1 MGLSRQRKTEI
12 PPKAGILSRAAPRR
26 VGGEWRSATRG
37 VGGGPTTTIKR
48 RGKPVTDSACRQA
61 ACERC
66 GLPQASAEPAL
77 LCKFTVLLARA
88 PHDRHI
94 TKIKKAVTLSMSV
107 CRGAVMVVV
116 GPCEHRRERWKNPAQ
131 AESQAPWNVAIG
143 GFSGE
148 NAARKQARRPA
159 PPRSP

>member
-1 MGLSRQRKTEI
+1 MAQRNAGRRRRADHHRQAQGQARDRQR
-12 PPKAGILSRAAPRR
+12 PPK
-26 VGGEWRSATRG
+26 
-37 VGGGPTTTIKR
+37 
-48 RGKPVTDSACRQA
+48 A

-66 GLPQASAEPAL
+66 GMPQASAEPAL

-116 GPCEHRRERWKNPAQ
+116 GPCEHRRERWKNPAP

-159 PPRSP
+159 PPRSPPGLDARGGEDALFPLEERA